1 MKYRIRYLLFVL
13 LVSACNMAFTGCSSD
28 SDESDMNFMKA
39 TPYRTLILGEWYVHV
54 NPHNDKNYPATRAWF
69 YVDGTYEFKDY
80 HDDVTASK
88 ESNDSFESL
97 TGKGKGY
104 YYIEDKNITIYG
116 NSQICGKYIIDGL
129 VVNGFRF
136 IRADYPNE
144 YPYLIGGYHHR

>member
-1 MKYRIRYLLFVL
+1 MKETRNFYFAFL
-13 LVSACNMAFTGCSSD
+13 LVILGAFTSCNSD
-28 SDESDMNFMKA
+28 NGDENDVNLIGT

-54 NPHNDKNYPATRAWF
+54 NPYNDNNFPITRAWF

-80 HDDVTASK
+80 YADEAARK

-104 YYIEDKNITIYG
+104 YYIEGKNIRING

-136 IRADYPNE
+136 IRAGYPNE
-144 YPYLIGGYHHR
+144 YPYLIGDYHNR